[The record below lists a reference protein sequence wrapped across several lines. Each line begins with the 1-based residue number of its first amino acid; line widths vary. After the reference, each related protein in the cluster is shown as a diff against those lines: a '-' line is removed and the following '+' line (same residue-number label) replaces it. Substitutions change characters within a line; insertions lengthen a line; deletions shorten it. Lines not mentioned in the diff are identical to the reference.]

1 MTQITINSTVEE
13 LKAYVESDEY
23 KAIPFQDITA
33 VDDIMLVALATNE
46 YSFDISFGTT
56 AMDEIVFDIMSDQY
70 EGREVDEGGRW
81 SNFVT
86 NYKKAAVGG
95 EEYYVAMSWE
105 QAATE
110 MQEHGSADVYLV
122 KPVEKT
128 IISYEKI

>member
-1 MTQITINSTVEE
+1 MAQITINSTVEE
-13 LKAYVESDEY
+13 LKAYVESAEY
-23 KAIPFQDITA
+23 EAIDWRERDPIDNTIVVALAKNGYSFDLSYGRSA
-33 VDDIMLVALATNE
+33 VDDIVFEMVVDM
-46 YSFDISFGTT
+46 SFKQDF
-56 AMDEIVFDIMSDQY
+56 
-70 EGREVDEGGRW
+70 DEGSRW

-86 NYKKAAVGG
+86 DYAKFTVDG
-95 EEYYVAMSWE
+95 EDYYVALSWE